1 MQSKASSVEQY
12 LKALDPDRRAA
23 ISAVRDVVNANID
36 RAFEEGMQYGMIGWY
51 LPHSRY
57 PAGYHC
63 DPKQPLPFAGL
74 ASQKQHMSIYLM
86 GLYVGPDGGPKGQT
100 ELSRW
105 FQSAWERTG
114 RKLDMGKA
122 CVRFKK
128 LDDVALDVLAQ
139 AFRRL
144 TAAKYV
150 EGYEAALALSGK
162 SPNGK
167 SPRGKS
173 PRGKS
178 PSAKRAAKAPAKPG
192 GSSAT
197 SVAKRPAQ
205 SSATPPKPVAKLR
218 AQPAAK
224 ALAKPAP
231 RRKAAAKR

>member
-1 MQSKASSVEQY
+1 MQSKASTVEQY
-12 LKALDPDRRAA
+12 LKALDPERRAA
-23 ISAVRDVVNANID
+23 LSAVRDVVNANID

-86 GLYVGPDGGPKGQT
+86 GLYVGPDGGPSGQT

-105 FQSAWERTG
+105 FQAAWTKTG

-128 LDDVALDVLAQ
+128 LDDVPLDVLGET
-139 AFRRL
+139 FRRL

-150 EGYEAALALSGK
+150 EGYEAALARLGK
-162 SPNGK
+162 SPEGKRIAKTSPPSSKKSSAKPATKAAAASPSKAALQPTARATTSGASKKSAKKSPGK
-167 SPRGKS
+167 SA
-173 PRGKS
+173 
-178 PSAKRAAKAPAKPG
+178 SA
-192 GSSAT
+192 
-197 SVAKRPAQ
+197 AQ
-205 SSATPPKPVAKLR
+205 S
-218 AQPAAK
+218 
-224 ALAKPAP
+224 AP
-231 RRKAAAKR
+231 RRKATTKR